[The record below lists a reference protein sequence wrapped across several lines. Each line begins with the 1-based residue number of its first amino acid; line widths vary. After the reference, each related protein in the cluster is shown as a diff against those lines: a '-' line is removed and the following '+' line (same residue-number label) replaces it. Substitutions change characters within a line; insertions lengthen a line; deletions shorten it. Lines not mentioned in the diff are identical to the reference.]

1 MCRVW
6 VTTMFKEKQIIAEYP
21 FNKIDLIVARKSDK
35 YQVGVDWMY
44 VAESKSRPATVYWTM
59 KGVIALLSSKGLQ
72 PGKEFVSEGSAPVT
86 PPPAVVAPKQIV
98 KCLGVV
104 KRKYPNK
111 RLVDCEVRGQKVKVK
126 VRDNTHMRLNLILD
140 VEESADGYISR
151 NRVDERG
158 RIYA

>member
-1 MCRVW
+1 
-6 VTTMFKEKQIIAEYP
+6 MFKEKQIIAKYP
-21 FNKIDLIVARKSDK
+21 FNKLELILARKGSN
-35 YQVGVDWMY
+35 YQEGVDWMY
-44 VAESKSRPATVYWTM
+44 VSESKARPATVYWTM
-59 KGVIALLSSKGLQ
+59 KGVVALLSSKGLQ
-72 PGKEFVSEGSAPVT
+72 STEEPVLEAPYVSAPL
-86 PPPAVVAPKQIV
+86 PEAVVVPKKFE

-140 VEESADGYISR
+140 LEETENGFVSN

>member
-1 MCRVW
+1 
-6 VTTMFKEKQIIAEYP
+6 MFKEKQIIAKYP
-21 FNKIDLIVARKSDK
+21 FNKLELILARKSSN
-35 YQVGVDWMY
+35 YQEGVDWMY
-44 VAESKSRPATVYWTM
+44 VAESKARPATVYWTM

-72 PGKEFVSEGSAPVT
+72 PGKELASEGSAVVIPL
-86 PPPAVVAPKQIV
+86 PEAAVIPKKFE

-104 KRKYPNK
+104 RRKYPNK

-126 VRDNTHMRLNLILD
+126 VRDNTFMRLNLILD
-140 VEESADGYISR
+140 VEETENGFVSN

>member
-1 MCRVW
+1 
-6 VTTMFKEKQIIAEYP
+6 MFKEKQIIAEYP
-21 FNKIDLIVARKSDK
+21 FNKLELIVARKSSK
-35 YQVGVDWMY
+35 YQEGIDW
-44 VAESKSRPATVYWTM
+44 VKEPDVKGRSGAFRWTM

-72 PGKEFVSEGSAPVT
+72 PGKELASEGSA
-86 PPPAVVAPKQIV
+86 VVAPLPEVATKKPKSV
-98 KCLGVV
+98 CLGIV

-140 VEESADGYISR
+140 VEETENGFVSN